1 MTVLKVETYITTSI
15 TASLIE
21 RVVILVIMYVATLN
35 CYYQESHNVFDITW
49 TENLQYQS
57 KSNDIE
63 I

>member
-35 CYYQESHNVFDITW
+35 CYCGDQESHNVFDVTR
-49 TENLQYQS
+49 TDNLQY
-57 KSNDIE
+57 
-63 I
+63 